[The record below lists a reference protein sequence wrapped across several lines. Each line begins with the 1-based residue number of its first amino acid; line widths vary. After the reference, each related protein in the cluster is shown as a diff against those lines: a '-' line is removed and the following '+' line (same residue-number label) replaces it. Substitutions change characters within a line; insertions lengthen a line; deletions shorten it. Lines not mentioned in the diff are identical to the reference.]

1 VGWLDSSQAAVPK
14 ALLFDLDG
22 TLVDSAPD
30 IAAALD
36 DTLRQLQFSPVG
48 EPAVRMWIGNGAPML
63 LRRALANA
71 IDCSPEQVPQA
82 LLQAGLEAFFI
93 NYEACCCQATIAYP
107 GVMRALEG
115 LHAGGIAMACVTN
128 KPVRFTIPLLA
139 ALGLQPYFPVVL
151 GGDSLAQK
159 KPDPA
164 PLRAAAQGLGIVLS
178 DCVMVGDSGTDVSA
192 ARNAGIGV
200 VAVSYGYSRGVDAGQ
215 LGADRVVDSLLEL
228 LA

>member
-1 VGWLDSSQAAVPK
+1 MGWLDFPQVAVPK

-30 IAAALD
+30 IAVALD
-36 DTLRQLQFSPVG
+36 AALRQLQFSPAG

-71 IDCSPEQVPQA
+71 TGCSPEQVPQA
-82 LLQAGLEAFFI
+82 LLQTGLEAFFVH
-93 NYEACCCQATIAYP
+93 YEACCCRATTAYP
-107 GVMRALEG
+107 GVMPALEG
-115 LHAGGIAMACVTN
+115 LQARGIAMACVTN
-128 KPVRFTIPLLA
+128 KPERFTIPLLA
-139 ALGLQPYFPVVL
+139 GLGLQPYFPVVL
-151 GGDSLAQK
+151 GGDSLARK

-178 DCVMVGDSGTDVSA
+178 DCVMVGDSGTDVGA

-200 VAVSYGYSRGVDAGQ
+200 VVVSYGYSRGVDAGQ